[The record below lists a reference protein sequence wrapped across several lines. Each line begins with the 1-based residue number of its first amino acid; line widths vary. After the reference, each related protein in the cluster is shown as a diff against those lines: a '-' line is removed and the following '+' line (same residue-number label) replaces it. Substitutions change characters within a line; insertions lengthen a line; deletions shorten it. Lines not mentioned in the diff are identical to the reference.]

1 MLSANQT
8 TGFLNQLY
16 IKNKAMKK
24 PDFLHV
30 DTDSWETEVSYKNI
44 GLSII
49 RNGWDHSVF
58 KALKVT
64 VCQGTVNEIN

>member
-16 IKNKAMKK
+16 IKNKAIKK

-30 DTDSWETEVSYKNI
+30 DTDSRILLTGPMDCCNLLRRTFILV
-44 GLSII
+44 L
-49 RNGWDHSVF
+49 
-58 KALKVT
+58 
-64 VCQGTVNEIN
+64 VNPGEIKLEKISLNQM

>member
-30 DTDSWETEVSYKNI
+30 DTDSQMLLTGPMDGSNLFRSTFILVLVNPGEIELENI
-44 GLSII
+44 SLNQI
-49 RNGWDHSVF
+49 
-58 KALKVT
+58 
-64 VCQGTVNEIN
+64 

>member
-16 IKNKAMKK
+16 IKNKAIKK

-30 DTDSWETEVSYKNI
+30 DTDSWETEVYYKNI
-44 GLSII
+44 GLDII
-49 RNGWDHSVF
+49 GNGCGHSVL
-58 KALKVT
+58 KALKVA